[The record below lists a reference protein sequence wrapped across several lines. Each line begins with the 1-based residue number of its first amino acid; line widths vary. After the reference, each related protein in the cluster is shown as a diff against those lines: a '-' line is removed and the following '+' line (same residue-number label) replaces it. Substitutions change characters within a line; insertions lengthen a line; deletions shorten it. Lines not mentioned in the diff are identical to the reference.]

1 MCCRLHLS
9 ASMSPWSSS
18 LGLYSWMELSMANDI
33 CFEPVEPPNK
43 VVVSPRVSK
52 FDKIWWIWPGLNL
65 KFRLV
70 SIKLVWIH
78 QEFNKIRIECPPN
91 FWKQVSPLPQ
101 PSTTYATDGAYLG
114 APHLTGASGRWIQL
128 RQGKFLLGCATTLPV
143 IDSASI
149 LHRRRRISPATVS
162 PPPPNLL

>member
-1 MCCRLHLS
+1 MEVVICLPSCLLSAPCVAVS

-70 SIKLVWIH
+70 SIKLV
-78 QEFNKIRIECPPN
+78 
-91 FWKQVSPLPQ
+91 
-101 PSTTYATDGAYLG
+101 
-114 APHLTGASGRWIQL
+114 
-128 RQGKFLLGCATTLPV
+128 
-143 IDSASI
+143 
-149 LHRRRRISPATVS
+149 
-162 PPPPNLL
+162 